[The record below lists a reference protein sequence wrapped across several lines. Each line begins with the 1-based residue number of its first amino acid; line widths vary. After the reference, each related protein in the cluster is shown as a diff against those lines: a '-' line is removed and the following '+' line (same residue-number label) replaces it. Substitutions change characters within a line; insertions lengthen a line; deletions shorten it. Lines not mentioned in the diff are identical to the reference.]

1 VLPPLPPIRSA
12 QLHEQVFTHSSLSAR
27 PRNEFEASRC
37 DSIQDNE
44 ELDYRH
50 SSELDGSRVMND
62 GRSPPVD
69 KSLTRI
75 FVTGDSDQ
83 YYTVDITGFRNAAF
97 IKELIF
103 STV

>member
-1 VLPPLPPIRSA
+1 MTAVSPIVLDKLLYVLHFLLSCPPAP
-12 QLHEQVFTHSSLSAR
+12 QVDEL
-27 PRNEFEASRC
+27 
-37 DSIQDNE
+37 IQ
-44 ELDYRH
+44 
-50 SSELDGSRVMND
+50 SPTAATPSELDGSRVMND

-103 STV
+103 SKV

>member
-1 VLPPLPPIRSA
+1 
-12 QLHEQVFTHSSLSAR
+12 
-27 PRNEFEASRC
+27 
-37 DSIQDNE
+37 
-44 ELDYRH
+44 
-50 SSELDGSRVMND
+50 MND

-69 KSLTRI
+69 KSMTRI

-103 STV
+103 SKVGLPLTSSLAFVLTLSP

>member
-1 VLPPLPPIRSA
+1 
-12 QLHEQVFTHSSLSAR
+12 
-27 PRNEFEASRC
+27 
-37 DSIQDNE
+37 
-44 ELDYRH
+44 
-50 SSELDGSRVMND
+50 MND
-62 GRSPPVD
+62 GRSPPLE

-103 STV
+103 SKVWTRYNPAMASELNRSVASDRG